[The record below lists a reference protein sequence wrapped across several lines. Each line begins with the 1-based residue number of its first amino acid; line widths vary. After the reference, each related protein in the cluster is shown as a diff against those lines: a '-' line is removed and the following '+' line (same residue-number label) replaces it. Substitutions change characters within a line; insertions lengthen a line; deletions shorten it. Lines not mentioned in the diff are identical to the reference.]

1 MTIEIKVPQLPE
13 SVTDAT
19 LVNWHRSPGD
29 RVQRDEKLVE
39 LETDKVVLEVPCPSD
54 GILRE
59 VRVADG
65 ATVTAGEVLALL
77 EPGEVSGGP
86 AEPGA
91 ESGASA
97 EPDGESGEVSGASAE
112 SGGESGVADPRAS
125 DAESVAAPK
134 VAVIPEPA
142 PGAAESETLER
153 AGPAVRRLMREHQV
167 DSSALRGTGRGG
179 RITKSDV
186 LDYIGAR
193 SDTTGRP
200 KFGDRAQAQDAP
212 DPRSAPGKPET
223 QRALET
229 QRTPEIQR
237 MADTRRMPDSRQTP
251 GTRSAPSGPVTP
263 SSSSAPSASV
273 APGGRGT
280 PGAPAAPPA
289 PAGQRAERRVPMTR
303 LRARIA
309 ERLVEAQHAAAM
321 LTTFNEVDMSA
332 VMAARS
338 RYGELFQ
345 RRHGVKLGF
354 MSFFIK
360 ACIEALRRYPV
371 LNASVDGSDII
382 YHDYYDIGVAVST
395 DRGLVVP
402 ILRNAGQMS
411 YAEIEQ
417 SILDFGTRARSGG
430 LGMQD
435 LTGGTFTITNGG
447 IFGSMMSTPIINPPQ
462 SGILGMHSIQ
472 QRPVAVDGEI
482 EIRPMMYLAMTYDHR
497 IVDGREAVQFLVA
510 IKDVLEDPARLL
522 LQV

>member
-29 RVQRDEKLVE
+29 PVQRDEKLVE

-77 EPGEVSGGP
+77 EPGKISGGS
-86 AEPGA
+86 AESDG
-91 ESGASA
+91 ESGAVSGAFA
-97 EPDGESGEVSGASAE
+97 EPDGEAGAVSGVSAE
-112 SGGESGVADPRAS
+112 PVGESGIVGPAASRAE
-125 DAESVAAPK
+125 AVAAPE
-134 VAVIPEPA
+134 AAAIPEPV
-142 PGAAESETLER
+142 PEAAESETLER
-153 AGPAVRRLMREHQV
+153 AGPAVRRLMREHKV
-167 DSSALRGTGRGG
+167 DSSAIRGTGRGG

-186 LDYIGAR
+186 LDYIGEQ
-193 SDTTGRP
+193 SHTMDTP
-200 KFGDRAQAQDAP
+200 KFDARAQAQDVP
-212 DPRSAPGKPET
+212 DSRSAPGAFAKP
-223 QRALET
+223 
-229 QRTPEIQR
+229 
-237 MADTRRMPDSRQTP
+237 SSP
-251 GTRSAPSGPVTP
+251 GTPSAPV
-263 SSSSAPSASV
+263 APSA
-273 APGGRGT
+273 GGT
-280 PGAPAAPPA
+280 PSAPAAPSTSSARAAPAA
-289 PAGQRAERRVPMTR
+289 PAGQRAEQRVPMTR

-309 ERLVEAQHAAAM
+309 ERLVEAQHTAAM

-402 ILRNAGQMS
+402 ILRNAEQMT

-417 SILDFGTRARSGG
+417 SIVDFGTRARSGG

-435 LTGGTFTITNGG
+435 LTGGTFTLTNGG

>member
-19 LVNWHRSPGD
+19 LVNWHRAPGD
-29 RVQRDEKLVE
+29 PVQRDEKLVE

-77 EPGEVSGGP
+77 EPREV
-86 AEPGA
+86 
-91 ESGASA
+91 SGASA
-97 EPDGESGEVSGASAE
+97 EPDGELGGVSGASAE
-112 SGGESGVADPRAS
+112 SDGESGLAVPRAS
-125 DAESVAAPK
+125 AVEPAAAPK
-134 VAVIPEPA
+134 VAAIPEPTPA
-142 PGAAESETLER
+142 AAESETLER

-167 DSSALRGTGRGG
+167 HSSAIRGTGRGG

-186 LDYIGAR
+186 LDYIGAT
-193 SDTTGRP
+193 SDTTGGP
-200 KFGDRAQAQDAP
+200 KSDARAEAQDVP
-212 DPRSAPGKPET
+212 DARSAPSPPET
-223 QRALET
+223 QRTL
-229 QRTPEIQR
+229 
-237 MADTRRMPDSRQTP
+237 DSQQTP
-251 GTRSAPSGPVTP
+251 GTRSAPSAPAKPSSPGTASAPVTP
-263 SSSSAPSASV
+263 P
-273 APGGRGT
+273 T
-280 PGAPAAPPA
+280 

-309 ERLVEAQHAAAM
+309 ERLVEAQHTAAM

-360 ACIEALRRYPV
+360 ACIEALQRYPV

-402 ILRNAGQMS
+402 ILRNAERMT
-411 YAEIEQ
+411 YAEIEH
-417 SILDFGTRARSGG
+417 SIVDFGTRARGGG
-430 LGMQD
+430 LGMQN
-435 LTGGTFTITNGG
+435 LTGGTFTLTNGG

-497 IVDGREAVQFLVA
+497 IVDGRGAVQFLVA

>member
-29 RVQRDEKLVE
+29 PVQRDEKLVE

-77 EPGEVSGGP
+77 EPGKISGDSAEPGEVSGGS
-86 AEPGA
+86 AEPG
-91 ESGASA
+91 S
-97 EPDGESGEVSGASAE
+97 EPGEVSGASTE
-112 SGGESGVADPRAS
+112 PNGESGIADSVAS
-125 DAESVAAPK
+125 EAEAVAAPT
-134 VAVIPEPA
+134 VASMPEPTPA
-142 PGAAESETLER
+142 AAESESLER

-167 DSSALRGTGRGG
+167 DSSAIRGTGRGG

-186 LDYIGAR
+186 LDYINAR
-193 SDTTGRP
+193 TDTAGRA
-200 KFGDRAQAQDAP
+200 KFATRAQAQHMPDARGAPSEPEVQWTP
-212 DPRSAPGKPET
+212 DA
-223 QRALET
+223 
-229 QRTPEIQR
+229 QRTPESKK
-237 MADTRRMPDSRQTP
+237 APDT
-251 GTRSAPSGPVTP
+251 G
-263 SSSSAPSASV
+263 SAPSAPAKPSS
-273 APGGRGT
+273 PGT
-280 PGAPAAPPA
+280 PPSPAAPPA
-289 PAGQRAERRVPMTR
+289 RIGHRAERRVPMTR

-309 ERLVEAQHAAAM
+309 ERLVEAQHTAAM

-360 ACIEALRRYPV
+360 ACIEALQRYPV

-402 ILRNAGQMS
+402 ILRNAERMT
-411 YAEIEQ
+411 YAEIEH
-417 SILDFGTRARSGG
+417 SIVDFGTRARSGG

-435 LTGGTFTITNGG
+435 LTGGTFTLTNGG

-462 SGILGMHSIQ
+462 SGILGMHLIQ